1 MLLDMRSPLFIR
13 AVTAEEQSIIEA
25 GLRSPSSFTLRRCQI
40 LLASQRGLPAQQI
53 ATQLGC
59 DDQTV
64 RNALHA
70 FKRHGLS
77 ALQPGSCTPH
87 HLPHAVFDPARR
99 EQLRE
104 MLHQQPR
111 VFGEP
116 SSVWT
121 LGLAAKV
128 AYAQGITPR
137 LVSDETIRV
146 ALKELKVGWKRA
158 KHWISSPDPAYTRKK
173 SNERA

>member
-1 MLLDMRSPLFIR
+1 MKTPRFIR
-13 AVTAEEQSIIEA
+13 DVTPEEQQAIEA

-40 LLASQRGLPAQQI
+40 LLASQRGLHAQQI

-64 RNALHA
+64 RNALKA
-70 FKRHGLS
+70 FHTYGLQV
-77 ALQPGSCTPH
+77 LQPGSSTPH
-87 HLPHAVFDPARR
+87 HLPHTVFDDTRR

-104 MLHQQPR
+104 MLHHQPR
-111 VFGEP
+111 HFGEP

-121 LGLAAKV
+121 LALAAKV

-137 LVSDETIRV
+137 AVSDETIRI
-146 ALKELKVGWKRA
+146 ALNVLKVGWKRA

-173 SNERA
+173 STVPV